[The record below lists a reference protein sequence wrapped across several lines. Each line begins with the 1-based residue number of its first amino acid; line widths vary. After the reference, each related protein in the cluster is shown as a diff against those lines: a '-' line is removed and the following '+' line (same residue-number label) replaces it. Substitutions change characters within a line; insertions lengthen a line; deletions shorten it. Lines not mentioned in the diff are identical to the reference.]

1 MLLQKGLELEERDYF
16 KEPFSEQEILDLA
29 TTVGLSEMFA
39 RRSPSLKKMGLAG
52 QELPDSEMLK
62 LMLEEPRLI
71 RRPLTKIGDKMIIGA
86 NLRVLAEALEDIG

>member
-29 TTVGLSEMFA
+29 ATVGLSELFA
-39 RRSPSLKKMGLAG
+39 RRSPSLKKMDLAG
-52 QELPDSEMLK
+52 QELPDAEMLK

-71 RRPLTKIGDKMIIGA
+71 RRPLTKIGDKMLIGA
-86 NLRVLAEALEDIG
+86 NLKVLAEALEDIG